1 MIRNPIL
8 PGFNPD
14 PSIVRGDGEYV
25 IATSTFEWFPGVRF
39 HTSEDLVSWH
49 PAGYALNDPKYLDLC
64 GIPDSAGIWAPSLY
78 FHEEEYR
85 LLFTIVRTLGQTKDV
100 DNYITTAPS
109 LQGPWSDPVYVGSR
123 GFDASLFHAPDGRL
137 YLAGLRWDHRIGNP
151 GFGGIQIQ
159 ELNPA
164 TFERLGTARVVHT
177 SSELVEGPNLYYRD
191 GWYYLLLAEGGTGW
205 NHGIRMAR
213 SRELW
218 GPYESDPVPVLT
230 TRDLDP
236 LEVARLGEDGP
247 SGGLHKAGHGELV
260 ATPDGEWYLVHLA
273 SRPVLADEGAVC
285 PLGRETC
292 LQRVEWSDDGWLR
305 LAHGGH
311 LPALDV
317 TAPTSAGVEAEGALN
332 DSGRLSA
339 ESLGG
344 SWRTLRVPADESWTH
359 WSPDSDSHIKLRGR
373 ESLRSTHT
381 QSLIAHPLNS
391 TRMRLRAILDAAP
404 TEPSH
409 QAGVVAYYDTT
420 SHTFW
425 HLTATDEG
433 RRILAVERRSATGS
447 SRTVLNFDPGPSG
460 PVHLEIRFEGARVD
474 AHASLD
480 GASWAEL
487 CPRVDISELSDDHA
501 GLLRFTGAFAGIA
514 AVDTAGHEWT
524 ATFIDVDLSPTPGA
538 TVPSS

>member
-14 PSIVRGDGEYV
+14 PSIVRGNGEYV

-39 HTSEDLVSWH
+39 HTSDDLVSWR
-49 PAGYALNDPKYLDLC
+49 PAEYALNDPKYLDLR

-78 FHEEEYR
+78 LHEGEYR

-109 LQGPWSDPVYVGSR
+109 LHGPWSDPAYVGSR

-137 YLAGLRWDHRIGNP
+137 YLTGLRWDHRIGNP

-159 ELNPA
+159 ELDPT
-164 TFERLGTARVVHT
+164 TFERLGTARIVYT
-177 SSELVEGPNLYYRD
+177 ASELVEGPNFYYRN
-191 GWYYLLLAEGGTGW
+191 GWYYILLAEGGTGW

-213 SRELW
+213 SRDLW
-218 GPYESDPVPVLT
+218 GPYESDPGAVLT

-260 ATPDGEWYLVHLA
+260 ATPDDEWYLVHLA

-292 LQRVEWSDDGWLR
+292 LQRVEWTDDGWLR
-305 LAHGGH
+305 LAHGGQ
-311 LPALDV
+311 LPAREV
-317 TAPTSAGVEAEGALN
+317 TVPQSVRVSAEPTPNPLATV
-332 DSGRLSA
+332 LSP
-339 ESLGG
+339 ESLGD
-344 SWRTLRVPADESWTH
+344 SWRTLRVPADESWAR
-359 WSPDSDSHIKLRGR
+359 WSPESGGSIRIRGR

-381 QSLIAHPLNS
+381 QSLIAHPLTS
-391 TRMRLRAILDAAP
+391 SRMRLRAILDAAP

-433 RRILAVERRSATGS
+433 LRILAVERRNAITS
-447 SRTVLNFDPGPSG
+447 SRTVLDFDPGPSG
-460 PVHLEIRFEGARVD
+460 PVHLEIRCEGARVD

-487 CPRVDISELSDDHA
+487 GQPVDISELSDDHA

-514 AVDTAGHEWT
+514 AVDTAEHEWT
-524 ATFIDVDLSPTPGA
+524 ATFKDVDLAPAERP
-538 TVPSS
+538 